1 MPGVGAKRNRERH
14 IPWRNSPPNNGESMT
29 ARGCLADDVRYFVGG
44 EWRAGIVVC
53 TRGADGEW
61 RISLFDSDQIFR
73 R

>member
-1 MPGVGAKRNRERH
+1 
-14 IPWRNSPPNNGESMT
+14 MT
-29 ARGCLADDVRYFVGG
+29 ARGCMADDVRYF

-61 RISLFDSDQIFR
+61 RISLFDSGQIFR